1 MIKKIKAT
9 LCILYKIELSFS
21 NRFVNL
27 IKQKVNK
34 VLEKHEDPREAL
46 DYSAVKQTELIQ
58 RLRREIVEV
67 VASKKRLEMQ
77 KARLLENINKLQE
90 QAKSA
95 VKAGRDDLATLAL
108 ERKNANLAQVKE
120 LDTHI
125 MEIQNEQDKLENAEK
140 RLSIKVEEFKS
151 KKEIIKA
158 RYSSAEAE
166 VRIKENITGIS
177 EEMSDIGVAMS
188 RAEEKTDTMKSKA
201 LAIDDMIDSG
211 SLVDYTDNKDQ
222 IESELEKTEIKSKVD
237 DDLAKLKSNMN

>member
-1 MIKKIKAT
+1 M
-9 LCILYKIELSFS
+9 
-21 NRFVNL
+21 
-27 IKQKVNK
+27 NK

-90 QAKSA
+90 QAKAA

-108 ERKNANLAQVKE
+108 ERKNANLAQMKD
-120 LDTHI
+120 LDAQI

-188 RAEEKTDTMKSKA
+188 RAEEKTDAMKSKA
-201 LAIDDMIDSG
+201 MAIDDMIDSG

-237 DDLAKLKSNMN
+237 DDLAKLKSSIDKDH

>member
-1 MIKKIKAT
+1 
-9 LCILYKIELSFS
+9 LSFS
-21 NRFVNL
+21 NRFINL

-77 KARLLENINKLQE
+77 RARLLENINKLQE
-90 QAKSA
+90 QAKAA

-108 ERKNANLAQVKE
+108 ERKNANLAQVKD
-120 LDTHI
+120 LDTQI

-188 RAEEKTDTMKSKA
+188 RAEEKTDAMKSKA
-201 LAIDDMIDSG
+201 MAIDDMIDSG

-222 IESELEKTEIKSKVD
+222 IESELAKTEIKSKVD
-237 DDLAKLKSNMN
+237 DDLAKLKSSIDKD

>member
-1 MIKKIKAT
+1 M
-9 LCILYKIELSFS
+9 SFS
-21 NRFVNL
+21 NRFINL

-77 KARLLENINKLQE
+77 KARLLENIDKLQE
-90 QAKSA
+90 QAKAA
-95 VKAGRDDLATLAL
+95 VKSGRDDLATLAL
-108 ERKNANLAQVKE
+108 ERKNANLAQVKD
-120 LDTHI
+120 LDTEI
-125 MEIQNEQDKLENAEK
+125 MEIQTEQDKLENAEK

-166 VRIKENITGIS
+166 LTHKENITGIS

-188 RAEEKTDTMKSKA
+188 RAEEKTDAMKSKA

-211 SLVDYTDNKDQ
+211 FLVDYTDNKDQ

-237 DDLAKLKSNMN
+237 EDLAKLKSSINNDN

>member
-1 MIKKIKAT
+1 M
-9 LCILYKIELSFS
+9 SFS

-222 IESELEKTEIKSKVD
+222 IESELEKTKIKSKVD
-237 DDLAKLKSNMN
+237 DDLAKLKSSMN

>member
-1 MIKKIKAT
+1 M
-9 LCILYKIELSFS
+9 SFS
-21 NRFVNL
+21 NRFINL
-27 IKQKVNK
+27 LKQKVNK
-34 VLEKHEDPREAL
+34 VLEKYEDPREAL
-46 DYSAVKQTELIQ
+46 DYSATKQTELIQ

-77 KARLLENINKLQE
+77 KARILENINKLQE

-95 VKAGRDDLATLAL
+95 IKAGRDDLAALAL
-108 ERKNANLAQVKE
+108 ERKNANQAQVKE
-120 LDTHI
+120 LDHEI
-125 MEIQNEQDKLENAEK
+125 MSIQNEQDKLEDAEK

-158 RYSSAEAE
+158 KYSSAEAE

-188 RAEEKTDTMKSKA
+188 RAEEKTEAMKSRA
-201 LAIDDMIDSG
+201 MAIDDMIDSG

-222 IESELEKTEIKSKVD
+222 IETDLEKTEMKSKVD
-237 DDLAKLKSNMN
+237 DELAELKSSLSKTS

>member
-1 MIKKIKAT
+1 M
-9 LCILYKIELSFS
+9 SFS
-21 NRFVNL
+21 SRFVNL

-95 VKAGRDDLATLAL
+95 VKAGRDDLAALAL
-108 ERKNANLAQVKE
+108 ERKNANLAQAKD

-125 MEIQNEQDKLENAEK
+125 MEIQTEQDKLENAEK

-188 RAEEKTDTMKSKA
+188 RAEEKTDAMKSKA
-201 LAIDDMIDSG
+201 MAIDDMIGSG

-222 IESELEKTEIKSKVD
+222 IESELEKTDIKSKVD
-237 DDLAKLKSNMN
+237 DELAKLKSSMDKDN

>member
-1 MIKKIKAT
+1 
-9 LCILYKIELSFS
+9 LSFS
-21 NRFVNL
+21 NRFINL

-77 KARLLENINKLQE
+77 RARLLENINKLQE
-90 QAKSA
+90 QAKAA

-108 ERKNANLAQVKE
+108 ERKNANLAQMKD
-120 LDTHI
+120 LDAQI

-188 RAEEKTDTMKSKA
+188 RAEEKTDAMKSKA
-201 LAIDDMIDSG
+201 MAIDDMIDSG

-237 DDLAKLKSNMN
+237 DDLAKLKSSIDKDQ

>member
-1 MIKKIKAT
+1 MD
-9 LCILYKIELSFS
+9 IELSFS
-21 NRFVNL
+21 NRFINV

-34 VLEKHEDPREAL
+34 ILEKHEDPREAL

-77 KARLLENINKLQE
+77 KARLLDNINKLQD

-95 VKAGRDDLATLAL
+95 VKAGRDDLATIAL
-108 ERKNANLAQVKE
+108 ERKNANLAQAKE

-188 RAEEKTDTMKSKA
+188 RAEEKTDAMKSKA

-222 IESELEKTEIKSKVD
+222 IDSELEKTDIKSKVD
-237 DDLAKLKSNMN
+237 EDLAKLKSNIN

>member
-1 MIKKIKAT
+1 M
-9 LCILYKIELSFS
+9 SFS

-237 DDLAKLKSNMN
+237 NDLAKLKSSMN

>member
-1 MIKKIKAT
+1 
-9 LCILYKIELSFS
+9 LSFS

-77 KARLLENINKLQE
+77 KVRLLENINKLQE

-108 ERKNANLAQVKE
+108 ERKNANLAQAKE
-120 LDTHI
+120 LDTQI
-125 MEIQNEQDKLENAEK
+125 MEIQTEQDKLENAEK

-188 RAEEKTDTMKSKA
+188 RAEEKTDAMKSKA
-201 LAIDDMIDSG
+201 MAIDDMIGSG

-222 IESELEKTEIKSKVD
+222 IESELEKTDIKSKVD
-237 DDLAKLKSNMN
+237 DDLAKLKSNINKDN

>member
-1 MIKKIKAT
+1 LHRYIRSM
-9 LCILYKIELSFS
+9 SFS

-27 IKQKVNK
+27 LKQKVNK
-34 VLEKHEDPREAL
+34 VLEKYEDPREAL
-46 DYSAVKQTELIQ
+46 DYSATKQTELIQ

-77 KARLLENINKLQE
+77 KARILENINKLQE

-95 VKAGRDDLATLAL
+95 IKAGRDDLATLAL
-108 ERKNANLAQVKE
+108 ERKNANQAQLKE
-120 LDTHI
+120 LEHEITS
-125 MEIQNEQDKLENAEK
+125 IQNEQDKLENAEK

-158 RYSSAEAE
+158 KYSSAEAE

-188 RAEEKTDTMKSKA
+188 RAEEKTEAMKSRA
-201 LAIDDMIDSG
+201 MAIDDMIDSG

-222 IESELEKTEIKSKVD
+222 LETDLEKTEIKSKVD
-237 DDLAKLKSNMN
+237 DELAELKSSLNKTS

>member
-1 MIKKIKAT
+1 
-9 LCILYKIELSFS
+9 LSFS
-21 NRFVNL
+21 NRFINL

-108 ERKNANLAQVKE
+108 ERKNANLAQAKE
-120 LDTHI
+120 LDIQI
-125 MEIQNEQDKLENAEK
+125 MEIQSEQDKLENAEK

-188 RAEEKTDTMKSKA
+188 RAEEKTDAMKSKA
-201 LAIDDMIDSG
+201 MAIDDMIGSG

-222 IESELEKTEIKSKVD
+222 IESELEKTDIKSKVD
-237 DDLAKLKSNMN
+237 EDLAKLKSTMNKDT

>member
-1 MIKKIKAT
+1 M
-9 LCILYKIELSFS
+9 SFS
-21 NRFVNL
+21 NRFINL
-27 IKQKVNK
+27 LKQKVNK
-34 VLEKHEDPREAL
+34 VLEKYEDPREAL
-46 DYSAVKQTELIQ
+46 DYSASKQTDLIQ

-95 VKAGRDDLATLAL
+95 VKDGRDDLATLAL
-108 ERKNANLAQVKE
+108 ERKNANQAQVKE
-120 LDTHI
+120 LESEI
-125 MEIQNEQDKLENAEK
+125 AAIQNEQDKLENAEK

-188 RAEEKTDTMKSKA
+188 RAEEKTEAMKSRA
-201 LAIDDMIDSG
+201 MAIDDMIDSG

-222 IESELEKTEIKSKVD
+222 IESELEKTEIKSKVND
-237 DDLAKLKSNMN
+237 ELAQLKENLHKTT

>member
-1 MIKKIKAT
+1 
-9 LCILYKIELSFS
+9 LSFS
-21 NRFVNL
+21 NRFINL
-27 IKQKVNK
+27 LKQKVNK

-46 DYSAVKQTELIQ
+46 DYSAIKQTELLQ

-77 KARLLENINKLQE
+77 KNRLLENIYKLQE
-90 QAKSA
+90 QAKAA
-95 VKAGRDDLATLAL
+95 VKSGRDELATLAL
-108 ERKNANLAQVKE
+108 ERKNANLEQVKE
-120 LDTHI
+120 LDTEI
-125 MEIQNEQDKLENAEK
+125 ATIQNEQEKLENAEK

-188 RAEEKTDTMKSKA
+188 RAEGKTEEMKSRA
-201 LAIDDMIDSG
+201 MAIDDMIDSG
-211 SLVDYTDNKDQ
+211 SLVDYTNNKDQ
-222 IESELEKTEIKSKVD
+222 IDSELEKTEIKSKVD
-237 DDLAKLKSNMN
+237 DELAQLKDSINKTT

>member
-1 MIKKIKAT
+1 
-9 LCILYKIELSFS
+9 LSFS
-21 NRFVNL
+21 NRFINL

-77 KARLLENINKLQE
+77 RARILENINKLQE
-90 QAKSA
+90 QAKAA

-108 ERKNANLAQVKE
+108 ERKNANLAQVKD
-120 LDTHI
+120 LDTQI

-188 RAEEKTDTMKSKA
+188 RAEEKTDAMKSKA
-201 LAIDDMIDSG
+201 MAIDDMIDSG

-222 IESELEKTEIKSKVD
+222 IESELEKTEIKSKVN
-237 DDLAKLKSNMN
+237 DDLAKLKSSIDKDQ

>member
-1 MIKKIKAT
+1 M
-9 LCILYKIELSFS
+9 
-21 NRFVNL
+21 
-27 IKQKVNK
+27 NK

-77 KARLLENINKLQE
+77 RARLLENINKLQE
-90 QAKSA
+90 QAKAA

-108 ERKNANLAQVKE
+108 ERKNANLAQVKD
-120 LDTHI
+120 LDTQI

-188 RAEEKTDTMKSKA
+188 RAEEKTDAMKSKA
-201 LAIDDMIDSG
+201 MAIDDMIDSG

-237 DDLAKLKSNMN
+237 DDLAKLKSSIDKDQ

>member
-1 MIKKIKAT
+1 
-9 LCILYKIELSFS
+9 LSFS
-21 NRFVNL
+21 NRFINL

-77 KARLLENINKLQE
+77 RARLLENINKLQE
-90 QAKSA
+90 QAKAA

-108 ERKNANLAQVKE
+108 ERKNANLAQVKD
-120 LDTHI
+120 LDTQI

-188 RAEEKTDTMKSKA
+188 RAEEKTDAMKSKA
-201 LAIDDMIDSG
+201 MAIDDMIDSG

-222 IESELEKTEIKSKVD
+222 IESELEKTEIKSKVN
-237 DDLAKLKSNMN
+237 DDLAKLKSSIDKDQ

>member
-1 MIKKIKAT
+1 M
-9 LCILYKIELSFS
+9 SFS

-95 VKAGRDDLATLAL
+95 VKAGRDDLAALAL
-108 ERKNANLAQVKE
+108 ERKNANLAQAKD

-125 MEIQNEQDKLENAEK
+125 MEIQTEQDKLENAEK

-188 RAEEKTDTMKSKA
+188 RAEEKTDAMKSKA
-201 LAIDDMIDSG
+201 MAIDDMIGSG

-222 IESELEKTEIKSKVD
+222 IESELEKTDIKSKVD
-237 DDLAKLKSNMN
+237 DELAKLKSSMDKDN

>member
-1 MIKKIKAT
+1 M
-9 LCILYKIELSFS
+9 
-21 NRFVNL
+21 
-27 IKQKVNK
+27 NK

-77 KARLLENINKLQE
+77 RARLLENINKLQE
-90 QAKSA
+90 QAKAA

-108 ERKNANLAQVKE
+108 ERKNANLAQVKD
-120 LDTHI
+120 LDTQI

-166 VRIKENITGIS
+166 VRHKRKYYWYI
-177 EEMSDIGVAMS
+177 
-188 RAEEKTDTMKSKA
+188 
-201 LAIDDMIDSG
+201 
-211 SLVDYTDNKDQ
+211 
-222 IESELEKTEIKSKVD
+222 
-237 DDLAKLKSNMN
+237 

>member
-1 MIKKIKAT
+1 
-9 LCILYKIELSFS
+9 LSFS
-21 NRFVNL
+21 NRFINL

-77 KARLLENINKLQE
+77 RARILENINKLQE
-90 QAKSA
+90 QAKAA

-108 ERKNANLAQVKE
+108 ERKNANLAQVKD
-120 LDTHI
+120 LDTQI

-188 RAEEKTDTMKSKA
+188 RAEEKTDAMKSKA
-201 LAIDDMIDSG
+201 MAIDDMIDSG

-237 DDLAKLKSNMN
+237 DDLAKLKSSIDKDQ

>member
-1 MIKKIKAT
+1 
-9 LCILYKIELSFS
+9 LSFS
-21 NRFVNL
+21 NRFINL

-77 KARLLENINKLQE
+77 RARILENINKLQE
-90 QAKSA
+90 QAKAA

-108 ERKNANLAQVKE
+108 ERKNANLAQVKD
-120 LDTHI
+120 LDTQI
-125 MEIQNEQDKLENAEK
+125 MAIQNEQDKLENAEK

-177 EEMSDIGVAMS
+177 EERSDIGVAMS
-188 RAEEKTDTMKSKA
+188 RAEEKTDAMKSKA
-201 LAIDDMIDSG
+201 MAIDDMIDSG

-237 DDLAKLKSNMN
+237 DDLAKLKSSIDKDQ

>member
-1 MIKKIKAT
+1 M
-9 LCILYKIELSFS
+9 
-21 NRFVNL
+21 
-27 IKQKVNK
+27 NK

-90 QAKSA
+90 QAKAA

-108 ERKNANLAQVKE
+108 ERKNANLAQMKD
-120 LDTHI
+120 LDAQI

-188 RAEEKTDTMKSKA
+188 RAEEKTDAMKSKA
-201 LAIDDMIDSG
+201 MAIDDMIDSG

-237 DDLAKLKSNMN
+237 DDLAKLKSGINKDH

>member
-1 MIKKIKAT
+1 M
-9 LCILYKIELSFS
+9 SFS
-21 NRFVNL
+21 NRFINL

-77 KARLLENINKLQE
+77 KARLLDNINKLQE

-108 ERKNANLAQVKE
+108 ERKNANLAQAKE

-188 RAEEKTDTMKSKA
+188 RAEEKTDAMKSKA

-222 IESELEKTEIKSKVD
+222 IDSELEKTAIKSKVD
-237 DDLAKLKSNMN
+237 EDLAKLKSNIN